1 MALSKTQEEEMYKAA
16 IKSKESIEW
25 IRERL
30 EKGDKRLD
38 GCDDRMDKTSEKLG
52 CLEGEWKLLKGKLG
66 LFVLIL
72 SAIFTA
78 ALHAIGWVIA
88 HFGGKA

>member
-30 EKGDKRLD
+30 ENGDKRLD
-38 GCDDRMDKTSEKLG
+38 GCDDRIDKTKEKLS
-52 CLEGEWKLLKGKLG
+52 CLEGEWKLLKGKLS
-66 LFVLIL
+66 LFVLLL
-72 SAIFTA
+72 SGCFTA
-78 ALHAIGWVIA
+78 VLHAIGWILS
-88 HFGGKA
+88 HIWK